1 MAKVNFTSALRRFF
15 PGLSEMQV
23 GATTVA
29 DLVAEIEAVHP
40 GIAAYIIDEHGALRK
55 HVNIFLNGSLIKDKT
70 GLSDVIADGD
80 EVYIMQALSGG

>member
-1 MAKVNFTSALRRFF
+1 
-15 PGLSEMQV
+15 MQV